1 MTTMM
6 IARLVIVAAALFQVG
21 SFRTTLLRR
30 TVSVSHR
37 EVSMVSTSAPP
48 TTPGSVFGTIQSVA
62 KVFSNAAQYIVKQPV
77 RIQYATAMSTRF
89 AFFLLQ
95 NVGISYLFSSKKVT
109 DENEESK
116 RTPIDPV
123 LVIRAVVDAIL
134 SEGGEKTILSYADK
148 INAEISPSTS
158 SSASSDPSTTER
170 TRLSP
175 EEQVEF
181 FKKNFVSII
190 NVLKNDLKNI
200 EDGVYKFPYDL
211 DPTQTPSQWSPVS
224 VLRQFSDYASD
235 RQKVIE
241 RSDRRDGLEIQRNF
255 KSSKYPEYYL
265 QNYHYQTD
273 GWLSAKSAELYDY
286 QVESLFLG
294 TADSMRRGIL
304 PSIKAFMENRDPADT
319 KLLDLASGTGRFVSF
334 VLDNYRDLDTTV
346 MDLSPFYL
354 AEAKKTLKRFES
366 TVTYVEGAGEEM
378 PFADGSF
385 DAITCVYLFHE
396 LPMEVRVK
404 VVQEMH
410 RVLKPG
416 GKLFFVDSAQKNE
429 VPYEGVLKGFTIIA
443 HEPYYINYTEM
454 DLDGLFESNGFTV
467 DSKVVNWVS
476 KCVTVTKK

>member
-1 MTTMM
+1 MMT
-6 IARLVIVAAALFQVG
+6 ALVAIVVLVTTLVPVV
-21 SFRTTLLRR
+21 SFRTASLKR
-30 TVSVSHR
+30 TSLSPAVTYVPMAS
-37 EVSMVSTSAPP
+37 ST
-48 TTPGSVFGTIQSVA
+48 TTPTPTPEGILGTIQGVA
-62 KVFSNAAQYIVKQPV
+62 KVFSGAAQYIVKQPV

-95 NVGISYLFSSKKVT
+95 NVGVSYLFSSKKVT
-109 DENEESK
+109 DEKEESK

-134 SEGGEKTILSYADK
+134 SEGGESSVGMFADK
-148 INAEISPSTS
+148 ISAEINPS
-158 SSASSDPSTTER
+158 SSSSSDPSTTER

-175 EEQVEF
+175 DEQVEF

-190 NVLKNDLKNI
+190 GVLKDDLNNI
-200 EDGVYKFPYDL
+200 EQGIYKFPYDL
-211 DPTQTPSQWSPVS
+211 DPTKTPSQWSPIS
-224 VLRQFSDYASD
+224 VLKQFTDYASD

-255 KSSKYPEYYL
+255 KSSKYPDYYL

-304 PSIKAFMENRDPADT
+304 PSINAFMSDRDPADT
-319 KLLDLASGTGRFVSF
+319 KLLDLATGTGRFISF
-334 VLDNYRDLDTTV
+334 VMDNYRDLDVTV

-354 AEAKKTLKRFES
+354 AEAKKTLRHFES
-366 TVTYVEGAGEEM
+366 SVTFVEGAGEEM
-378 PFADGSF
+378 PFEDSSF
-385 DAITCVYLFHE
+385 DAITCVYMFHE

-404 VVQEMH
+404 VVKEMC

-443 HEPYYINYTEM
+443 HEPYYLNYTEM
-454 DLDGLFESNGFTV
+454 DLDALFESNGFSV
-467 DSKVVNWVS
+467 ENKAVNWVS
-476 KCVTVTKK
+476 KCVTALKK